1 MKSFR
6 ERTRRSRLYHF
17 RQLAQSALAAYG
29 LADANLSFI
38 QYGENITYRVDH
50 PSARPGVP
58 GESPYHPNRYLLR
71 ILAMDDE
78 QATLS
83 ELTWLAAL
91 HQEAGLPVPM
101 PVAAPDG
108 QLLLR
113 IATPAIPQGRVVSL
127 MRWLDGRK
135 IQKGLQPH
143 HLKALG
149 QVVARLHNFSATWQP
164 PTGFDRPV
172 WNWDNQLGGSCFDHP
187 RADLIQSMPEPL
199 RQPFEEV
206 SRSVWLVMEALGTGP
221 DAFGLIHADLYPE
234 NVLYH
239 NGAACPID
247 FEDGGYGYFMWDIAV
262 ALCTWAWQE
271 GWERMRDAFR
281 QGYSQYRAVPDEQ
294 WQYLDLFI
302 ATQFATMVLWASEF
316 LQHDP
321 ARSAEYIPWRDRNG
335 QKLLEY
341 LDRV

>member
-1 MKSFR
+1 MSALKPRIFLNGLLLIASLVAVGYALEVMYMNDMLDKTWIDHEVRGKGVGGELLFLGMGALATALGAPRQAISFLAGYAFDVALGTVLGVAATVGGCLLSFYYARWFGRALVTTRFR

-135 IQKGLQPH
+135 IQKGTQPH

-164 PTGFDRPV
+164 PAGPEADPEAIATATDENVSSRPV
-172 WNWDNQLGGSCFDHP
+172 ALSGSSP
-187 RADLIQSMPEPL
+187 TSRATLPT
-199 RQPFEEV
+199 R
-206 SRSVWLVMEALGTGP
+206 
-221 DAFGLIHADLYPE
+221 
-234 NVLYH
+234 
-239 NGAACPID
+239 
-247 FEDGGYGYFMWDIAV
+247 
-262 ALCTWAWQE
+262 
-271 GWERMRDAFR
+271 
-281 QGYSQYRAVPDEQ
+281 
-294 WQYLDLFI
+294 
-302 ATQFATMVLWASEF
+302 
-316 LQHDP
+316 
-321 ARSAEYIPWRDRNG
+321 IPMA
-335 QKLLEY
+335 
-341 LDRV
+341 